1 MPKPEQKKIM
11 PKPKRRAMPKTEQK
25 DYAKTKKKGY
35 AKTRA
40 KKMTTPKL
48 GPNVMKIFRPS

>member
-25 DYAKTKKKGY
+25 RLCHNQKEGLCQNQSQKDDN

-40 KKMTTPKL
+40 QCYE
-48 GPNVMKIFRPS
+48 NF